1 VTHAA
6 RVADRLFRREAGRAV
21 ATLARTTR
29 DLALA
34 EEAVQAAFAVAVER
48 WPADGVPDDPAA
60 WIYVT
65 ARNRALDELRRR
77 SRTAD
82 VAALEALPAPER
94 AAEPWPD
101 DRLALVFACC
111 HPALAPEARIAL
123 TLRHVGGLTTA
134 EVARA
139 FLASEAAMAQ
149 RLVRARQKLRAARIA
164 IEVPERDAMPERL
177 AAVLTTLYLI
187 FTEGYAGNRRELTAE
202 AIRLARLLAVLAPG
216 EPEAR
221 ALVALLALQD
231 SRRDARFAPDG
242 TPVLLADQDRAQWDS
257 AQIAEARRLLRG
269 AGRGRYALQARI
281 AAEHASGETDWR
293 AVAGLYRELYAL
305 DPSPVVRL
313 NGAVAVAEAHG
324 PEAGLVAVEAAG
336 EHGALDDYHLFH
348 STRAEVLRRLG
359 RRAEARAA
367 YARARE
373 LAPTEHERAFLDAR
387 LRLVEEDAGVEDPGG
402 VDRLLRRP

>member
-29 DLALA
+29 DLGLA

-48 WPADGVPDDPAA
+48 WASDGVPDDPAA

-77 SRTAD
+77 RRLAD
-82 VAALEALPAPER
+82 AAALAALPAPER
-94 AAEPWPD
+94 PAEPWPD

-123 TLRHVGGLTTA
+123 TLRHVGGLSTA

-139 FLASEAAMAQ
+139 FLVSEAAMAQ
-149 RLVRARQKLRAARIA
+149 RLVRARQKLRTARIA
-164 IEVPERDAMPERL
+164 IEVPDRDAMPERL
-177 AAVLTTLYLI
+177 SGVLTTLYLI
-187 FTEGYAGNRRELTAE
+187 FTEGYGGGRRELCAE
-202 AIRLARLLAVLAPG
+202 AIRLGRLVAVLAPA

-221 ALVALLALQD
+221 ALVALLLLQD

-242 TPVLLADQDRAQWDS
+242 TPVLLVDQDRGRWDET
-257 AQIAEARRLLRG
+257 QIAEARRLLRG

-281 AAEHASGETDWR
+281 AAEHAAGATDWR

-313 NGAVAVAEAHG
+313 NGAVAVTEAHG
-324 PEAGLVAVEAAG
+324 AAAGLVAVEAAG
-336 EHGALDDYHLFH
+336 EHGALDGYHLFH
-348 STRAEVLRRLG
+348 STRAEILRRLG
-359 RRAEARAA
+359 RTEDARAA
-367 YARARE
+367 YTRARE
-373 LAPTEHERAFLDAR
+373 LAPTDHERRFLDER
-387 LRLVEEDAGVEDPGG
+387 LRSTRPG
-402 VDRLLRRP
+402 

>member
-1 VTHAA
+1 MTHAA

-21 ATLARTTR
+21 ATLARATG
-29 DLALA
+29 DLDLA

-48 WPADGVPDDPAA
+48 WPQAMPDDPAA

-77 SRTAD
+77 RRLAD
-82 VAALEALPAPER
+82 VAALEALAAPGTT
-94 AAEPWPD
+94 ASPWPD

-111 HPALAPEARIAL
+111 HPALAAEARIAL

-139 FLASEAAMAQ
+139 FLVSEPAMAQ
-149 RLVRARQKLRAARIA
+149 RLVRARRKLRGAAIA
-164 IEVPERDAMPERL
+164 ITVPDHEAMPERL
-177 AAVLTTLYLI
+177 SAVLTTLYLI
-187 FTEGYAGNRRELTAE
+187 FTEGYGGDRHELCDE
-202 AIRLARLLAVLAPG
+202 AIRLGRLLAVLAPG

-221 ALVALLALQD
+221 ALVSLMLLQD
-231 SRRDARFAPDG
+231 SRRDARFAADG
-242 TPVLLADQDRAQWDS
+242 TPVLLGDQDRWRWNA
-257 AQIAEARRLLRG
+257 AKIAEARRLLRG
-269 AGRGRYALQARI
+269 AGRGRFALQARI
-281 AAEHASGETDWR
+281 AAEHAGGETDWR

-313 NGAVAVAEAHG
+313 NGAVAVTEAHG

-336 EHGALDDYHLFH
+336 RLGALDGYHLFH

-359 RRAEARAA
+359 RRDEARLA
-367 YARARE
+367 YTRARA
-373 LAPTEHERAFLDAR
+373 LAPTEHERRFLEER
-387 LRLVEEDAGVEDPGG
+387 LAQLA
-402 VDRLLRRP
+402 